1 MIGAKLRNDPALT
14 HNFKLCAAP
23 NRCAGR
29 LEHSTVRRFPGGVW
43 MAGRNS
49 DSAGYTSRVSCERRI
64 GINANELARL
74 AALDTGALPMDG
86 IGQLAPVRSD
96 DRTVLPQYVKR
107 AVAYMHGN
115 LAERIT
121 LAELASACGLSQ
133 RTLLKQFQR
142 FVGLPPLAY
151 LRRLRLN
158 AARQELV
165 NGASEVSVS
174 ELATRCGYA
183 HLGRFAGDYRRLFG
197 EAPSAT
203 RQRVRAP
210 VANGAAAGKPATV
223 AGRERPT
230 LLILPL
236 RTETLRESLEA
247 RDLTER
253 LGATL
258 SRMRIASVTLPH
270 PSRCLAMNAPQPR
283 NAGTRVPPAGPADT
297 ARRAHA
303 RRCQAGRCRHRSARL
318 GRQFRWFGQ

>member
-1 MIGAKLRNDPALT
+1 
-14 HNFKLCAAP
+14 
-23 NRCAGR
+23 
-29 LEHSTVRRFPGGVW
+29 

-49 DSAGYTSRVSCERRI
+49 DSAGYAGTDTFERGI
-64 GINANELARL
+64 GINAHELARL
-74 AALDTGALPMDG
+74 TALDTGALPMDG
-86 IGQLAPVRSD
+86 IGHLAPVRSD

-210 VANGAAAGKPATV
+210 LANGAAAGNGASTH
-223 AGRERPT
+223 ACRP
-230 LLILPL
+230 
-236 RTETLRESLEA
+236 
-247 RDLTER
+247 
-253 LGATL
+253 
-258 SRMRIASVTLPH
+258 
-270 PSRCLAMNAPQPR
+270 PSRGARGPR
-283 NAGTRVPPAGPADT
+283 
-297 ARRAHA
+297 
-303 RRCQAGRCRHRSARL
+303 C
-318 GRQFRWFGQ
+318 